1 MDLSNLSILLQAFQA
16 LGWQNLVMLGVGGL
30 LIFLAVK
37 FEFEPNLLLP
47 IGFGALLA
55 NLPLTGITEPG
66 GFLKILYDF
75 GISTELFPLFIFI
88 GIGAMTDFGPLL
100 ENPRMALLGAA
111 GQIGIFVTLML
122 ALLLGFPLNEA
133 ASIGIIGAIDGPT
146 AIYVSS
152 KLAPQLLPAITV
164 TAYSYMALVPIIQ
177 PPIIRLLTSKKERR
191 IRMPY
196 SQKPVS
202 RIVRVLFPIVVTVL
216 VSLIAPKASP

>member
-55 NLPLTGITEPG
+55 NLPLTGITEQG

-100 ENPRMALLGAA
+100 ENPKMALLGAA
-111 GQIGIFVTLML
+111 GQLGIFVTLLL
-122 ALLLGFPLNEA
+122 ALLLGFPSE
-133 ASIGIIGAIDGPT
+133 
-146 AIYVSS
+146 
-152 KLAPQLLPAITV
+152 
-164 TAYSYMALVPIIQ
+164 
-177 PPIIRLLTSKKERR
+177 
-191 IRMPY
+191 
-196 SQKPVS
+196 
-202 RIVRVLFPIVVTVL
+202 
-216 VSLIAPKASP
+216 